1 MTLSFTACASTSDT
15 CAPESLQDCQQ
26 SEPGAI
32 VAFPMYDFEPLRRFN
47 DEFWAAIAQ
56 RLVQL
61 GIQEVPRQLSR
72 NLPLDSI
79 WLNQE
84 MLLSQT
90 CGYPL
95 YRELRESVRVVAT
108 PKYSVPGCRGAFH
121 SSFVVVR
128 AEEPGQELT
137 HFRGRRCVIN
147 SLDSNSGA
155 NLLRDL
161 VAPLALNSRFFESV
175 SISGSHYASLSSVAN
190 GGADVAAIDCVTYA
204 HLKRFE
210 SALIRRTKVIAQTVD
225 SPGLPLITAAS
236 TPLETVLA
244 LQAALRDIASG
255 AAHLEFCK
263 ALFLDGFEFISQ
275 QEYYDFVADVEER
288 AISLGYPQLA

>member
-1 MTLSFTACASTSDT
+1 MTLNFAACTSTSDT
-15 CAPESLQDCQQ
+15 CDRKGLQDRQQ
-26 SEPGAI
+26 SEPGTI
-32 VAFPMYDFEPLRRFN
+32 VAFPMYDFEPLQRFN
-47 DEFWAAIAQ
+47 DEFWAAIKQ
-56 RLVQL
+56 RLVQS
-61 GIQEVPRQLSR
+61 GIQEVPSQLTRS
-72 NLPLDSI
+72 LSLDSI

-108 PKYSVPGCRGAFH
+108 PKYSVPGCHGAFH
-121 SSFVVVR
+121 RSFVVVR
-128 AEEPGQELT
+128 AEESGQELS

-147 SLDSNSGA
+147 SFDSNSGA

-175 SISGSHYASLSSVAN
+175 SISGSHYASLSRVAN

-204 HLKRFE
+204 HLKRFD
-210 SALIRRTKVIAQTVD
+210 SALIERTKVIAQTVE
-225 SPGLPLITAAS
+225 SPGLPLITAVS

-255 AAHLEFCK
+255 AAHSEFCK
-263 ALFLDGFEFISQ
+263 ALFLDGFEFIPQ
-275 QEYYDFVADVEER
+275 QEYYDFIAAVDER
-288 AISLGYPQLA
+288 AISLGYPQLV